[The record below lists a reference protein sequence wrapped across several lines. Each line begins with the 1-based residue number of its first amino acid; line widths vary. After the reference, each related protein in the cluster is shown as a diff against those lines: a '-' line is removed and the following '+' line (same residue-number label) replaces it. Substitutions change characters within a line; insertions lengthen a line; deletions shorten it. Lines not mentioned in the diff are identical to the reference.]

1 MFAEALTTSEQA
13 GPDDY
18 IQPNL
23 GHALRIWWAF
33 YWRNALI
40 SGFLSI
46 ILHYAV
52 RWTYENTNLHV
63 RYLRPISQLS
73 DYLLSYIVAIFII
86 HFVLK
91 KNFRH
96 FRIALL
102 SGYGGPGAEI
112 LQPTFGRTIRV
123 WWTYVWR
130 TIILSILGWVFVIY
144 PLGIFVGLFNPSPTI
159 AVVFFGAVGFVVGGA
174 VALFVIYSN
183 ILDED
188 FGDFR
193 VSLLPREAKP
203 AVTPVIETKPVELP

>member
-1 MFAEALTTSEQA
+1 MFNEALTTSEEA

-40 SGFLSI
+40 SGILSI

-63 RYLRPISQLS
+63 RYLRPINQLS

-102 SGYGGPGAEI
+102 SGYGGPGARFEYG
-112 LQPTFGRTIRV
+112 GRTSGARLFFPFLAGSSSYIRSEFLWVYSIRV
-123 WWTYVWR
+123 RRSRLFSLARWGSWSVVLWRYLSFTRIFWTKTSGTYVC
-130 TIILSILGWVFVIY
+130 LS
-144 PLGIFVGLFNPSPTI
+144 
-159 AVVFFGAVGFVVGGA
+159 
-174 VALFVIYSN
+174 
-183 ILDED
+183 
-188 FGDFR
+188 FR
-193 VSLLPREAKP
+193 VKRSPR
-203 AVTPVIETKPVELP
+203 

>member
-1 MFAEALTTSEQA
+1 MFGETLTTSEQA

-23 GHALRIWWAF
+23 GHAMRIWWAF

-40 SGFLSI
+40 SGVLSI

-52 RWTYENTNLHV
+52 QLTYESTNVHA
-63 RYLRPISQLS
+63 RYLRPINQLS
-73 DYLLSYIVAIFII
+73 DFVLSYIVAIFII

-91 KNFRH
+91 KNFRQ

-102 SGYGGPGAEI
+102 PGYGGPGAEI
-112 LQPTFGRTIRV
+112 LQPTIGRTIRV

-130 TIILSILGWVFVIY
+130 TIVLSILGWVFVIY
-144 PLGIFVGLFNPSPTI
+144 PLGIFVGLFKPSPAITI
-159 AVVFFGAVGFVVGGA
+159 VFLGAVGFVVGGA
-174 VALFVIYSN
+174 IALFVIYSS

-193 VSLLPREAKP
+193 VSLLPHKAKP
-203 AVTPVIETKPVELP
+203 AVTPAIETRPVELP